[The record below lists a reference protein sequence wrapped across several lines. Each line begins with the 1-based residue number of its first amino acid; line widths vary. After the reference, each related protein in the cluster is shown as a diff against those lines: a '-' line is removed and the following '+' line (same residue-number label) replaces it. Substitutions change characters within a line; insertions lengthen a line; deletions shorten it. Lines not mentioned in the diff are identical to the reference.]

1 MKFKRCKIQ
10 VHLAFIAA
18 GTCLGLFA
26 GCATTPQQVSGHQYA
41 PAANIVRQARSSQVP
56 AETRAADYLQAAA
69 MTDPLLGKGT
79 EPTPARDTY
88 NAAAA
93 ELTILLRSADGGRLW
108 NHPLTV
114 TNGSATYHL
123 RLQPASYAAWSPDYF
138 TSFKLA
144 SSLEA
149 KKGKYVKTPIEI
161 SGVGGALVGVRLV
174 TPPEDFAPERG
185 ISAPVTATLDF
196 HGRDATL
203 ALRRPARQP
212 TARVEGAVRPL
223 AANYSAPLLYHKH
236 INETLIGLQGAFA
249 INHFS
254 GPKGLRFLQ
263 PYDPDRIPIVFVHGL
278 MSTDQMWLNVINGLE
293 ADPVLRERYQYWEFG
308 YPTGNPIAYSAL
320 RFREALAKVD
330 KSYPNH
336 LGYVLIGHSLGGVVS
351 QMQVTTLNREN
362 WELTVGEPARKV
374 FATIR
379 PGSLAHR
386 GLVFKANPRIKR
398 VIFVCAPHLGS
409 KLAISPIAELG
420 MRLITLPSHVA
431 ATINNSVGKELEEA
445 RVMPDRPNVVSGL
458 APDSPTL
465 KTMATVPVQAPYH
478 SIIGNRGKPGPLIDS
493 SDGVVGY
500 RSSHLAKAESEVIVP
515 GPHGLVDYR
524 QTIAELKRI
533 LHLHLKAT
541 ATSKPA
547 VTQMQPALLRLS
559 AITSQ

>member
-1 MKFKRCKIQ
+1 MKFKRCKIP
-10 VHLAFIAA
+10 VHLRFIVA

-26 GCATTPQQVSGHQYA
+26 GCATTPQQLSGPQYA
-41 PAANIVRQARSSQVP
+41 PAANVVRQARSSQVP
-56 AETRAADYLQAAA
+56 VETRAADYLQAAA
-69 MTDPLLGKGT
+69 MTAPLLGKGT

-88 NAAAA
+88 NTAAA

-108 NHPLTV
+108 NHPLTA
-114 TNGSATYHL
+114 TNGNATYHL
-123 RLQPASYAAWSPDYF
+123 RLQPASYDIWSPDYF
-138 TSFKLA
+138 TTFKLA
-144 SSLEA
+144 SSMKNL
-149 KKGKYVKTPIEI
+149 GRIKTLSEVGGI
-161 SGVGGALVGVRLV
+161 GGALVGVRLV
-174 TPPEDFAPERG
+174 TPPEDFAPKRG

-236 INETLIGLQGAFA
+236 INETLVGLQGALA
-249 INHFS
+249 ISHFS

-278 MSTDQMWLNVINGLE
+278 MSTDQMWLNVINDLE
-293 ADPVLRERYQYWEFG
+293 ADPVLRGRYQYWEFG

-320 RFREALAKVD
+320 QLREALAKVD
-330 KSYPNH
+330 KIYPNH

-351 QMQVTTLNREN
+351 HMQVTTLKREN
-362 WELTVGEPARKV
+362 WELTAGEPARKI
-374 FATIR
+374 FATIP

-398 VIFVCAPHLGS
+398 VIFICAPHLGS

-445 RVMPDRPNVVSGL
+445 RIIPDRPNVVSGL

-465 KTMATVPVQAPYH
+465 KTMATVPLQAPYH
-478 SIIGNRGKPGPLIDS
+478 SIIGNRGKPGPLIES

-515 GPHGLVDYR
+515 GPHGLVDYQ

-533 LHLHLKAT
+533 LYLHLKAT
-541 ATSKPA
+541 ATAKLA
-547 VTQMQPALLRLS
+547 VTQMPFKPATR
-559 AITSQ
+559 AAVITRR

>member
-1 MKFKRCKIQ
+1 MKFKRCKIPG
-10 VHLAFIAA
+10 HLRVIVP
-18 GTCLGLFA
+18 GMCLGLLA
-26 GCATTPQQVSGHQYA
+26 GCATTPQQLSGPPYA
-41 PAANIVRQARSSQVP
+41 PAANVVRQARSSQVP

-69 MTDPLLGKGT
+69 MTAPLLGKGT

-93 ELTILLRSADGGRLW
+93 EITILLRSADGGRLW
-108 NHPLTV
+108 NHPLTL
-114 TNGSATYHL
+114 TNGNATYHL
-123 RLQPASYAAWSPDYF
+123 RLQPASYDIWPPDYF

-144 SSLEA
+144 SSM
-149 KKGKYVKTPIEI
+149 KNQGRIKTLSEVG
-161 SGVGGALVGVRLV
+161 GVGGALVGVRLV
-174 TPPEDFAPERG
+174 TPPEDFAPKRG
-185 ISAPVTATLDF
+185 ITAPVTATLDF

-236 INETLIGLQGAFA
+236 INETLTGLQGVLA
-249 INHFS
+249 INHFA

-278 MSTDQMWLNVINGLE
+278 MSTDQMWLNVINDLE
-293 ADPVLRERYQYWEFG
+293 ADPLLRGRYQYWEFG

-320 RFREALAKVD
+320 QLREALAKVD
-330 KSYPNH
+330 KTYPNH

-351 QMQVTTLNREN
+351 HMQVTTLKREN
-362 WELTVGEPARKV
+362 WELTVGEPARKI
-374 FATIR
+374 FATIP

-398 VIFVCAPHLGS
+398 VIFICAPHLGS

-420 MRLITLPSHVA
+420 MRLISLPSHVA
-431 ATINNSVGKELEEA
+431 ATINNAVGKELEEA
-445 RVMPDRPNVVSGL
+445 RVLPDRPNVVSGL
-458 APDSPTL
+458 APESPTL
-465 KTMATVPVQAPYH
+465 KTMATVPLQAPYH
-478 SIIGNRGKPGPLIDS
+478 SIIGNRGKPGPLIES

-515 GPHGLVDYR
+515 GPHGLVDYQ
-524 QTIAELKRI
+524 QTIAEVRRI
-533 LHLHLKAT
+533 LKLHLRTVRTPKTTVAQAT
-541 ATSKPA
+541 P
-547 VTQMQPALLRLS
+547 
-559 AITSQ
+559 